1 MMYERHYCRLCN
13 SRVEA
18 KLKLNPTPIAN
29 SFPDKPMTGEIIP
42 LELRECVSCQH
53 VQIGHVVPDSV
64 LYGASYKYETPAAQ
78 IPELDMQAQFL
89 REIYPS
95 ARTVLEIGANNGL
108 FVDSLY
114 RAGFEAEGIDPSG
127 SHDHVLKLP
136 FTAKFAKH
144 YPTTDIIVAKNV
156 FAHIDDLNDVFNG
169 IDKVLAEDGV
179 LIFEVQY
186 FLNMAERGEFD
197 MIYHEHRDYHTLAP
211 LVPFLAKHG
220 LGMFH
225 VERLPNHGGSIRIH
239 CKRGDGMPIAEK
251 TIDWDAFTSRVH
263 TSCAALINEVENA
276 KEQIILLG
284 APAKACTLIHQTGI
298 ADKIAYAVDNTP
310 QKQGRYIAGTKI
322 KILPEKTLM
331 QSKSGKALL
340 LAAWN
345 YEDIFRKRYPDFDFI
360 VPFKPRQRLAA

>member
-13 SRVEA
+13 SRVET

-78 IPELDMQAQFL
+78 IPELDVHAQFL

-127 SHDHVLKLP
+127 SHDHVLRVP

-144 YPTTDIIVAKNV
+144 YPTTDIIIAKNV

-186 FLNMAERGEFD
+186 FLDMAERGEFD

-239 CKRGDGMPIAEK
+239 CRRGAGMPIAEK
-251 TIDWDAFTSRVH
+251 TIDWDHFRSAVRAYSESIIAEV
-263 TSCAALINEVENA
+263 SAAKSQV
-276 KEQIILLG
+276 ILLG
-284 APAKACTLIHQTGI
+284 ASAKATTMIHQTGI
-298 ADKIAYAVDNTP
+298 ASLITYAVDSTKK
-310 QKQGRYIAGTKI
+310 KQERYIAGTRI
-322 KILPEKTLM
+322 KILPEHIMLGSKSEKTL
-331 QSKSGKALL
+331 LL
-340 LAAWN
+340 GAWN